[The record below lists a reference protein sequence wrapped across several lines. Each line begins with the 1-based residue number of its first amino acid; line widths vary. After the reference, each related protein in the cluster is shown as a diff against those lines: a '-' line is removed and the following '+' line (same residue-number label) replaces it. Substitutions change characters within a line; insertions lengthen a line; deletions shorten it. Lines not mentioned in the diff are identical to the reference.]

1 MDCVSNKTINCPLTF
16 FLFGKLTET
25 KSFNQLDTT
34 QTNRITSGAISIA
47 IDQNAEMVDLAT
59 TGEEI
64 TKLALGG
71 SPWDVADED

>member
-25 KSFNQLDTT
+25 KSFNQLDSIH
-34 QTNRITSGAISIA
+34 TNRITSGAISIA
-47 IDQNAEMVDLAT
+47 IDQNVEMADLAT

-64 TKLALGG
+64 TEFMLSG
-71 SPWDVADED
+71 SPWDIADED

>member
-1 MDCVSNKTINCPLTF
+1 MNLVPIETVNCPLTF

-25 KSFNQLDTT
+25 KSFNQLETT

-47 IDQNAEMVDLAT
+47 IDQNVEMADLAT

-64 TKLALGG
+64 TKLALDG